1 MPSSRCPPP
10 SPTLGPSL
18 GPGLRLS
25 LTLTLSRY
33 GLPLPTSFVQLRG
46 ASFGAAWLTAAMR
59 AAGSLAD
66 SCAVRR
72 IAELY
77 ELPLEG
83 DDAQGGA
90 GHKAILTVKY
100 DGPAEALEGLH
111 ARLFVKMPWR

>member
-1 MPSSRCPPP
+1 
-10 SPTLGPSL
+10 
-18 GPGLRLS
+18 
-25 LTLTLSRY
+25 
-33 GLPLPTSFVQLRG
+33 
-46 ASFGAAWLTAAMR
+46 MR

-90 GHKAILTVKY
+90 GHKAILTVEY
-100 DGPAEALEGLH
+100 EGPAEALEGLH
-111 ARLFVKMPWR
+111 TRLFVKMPWRLGPPAHASQALAAQAELS

>member
-1 MPSSRCPPP
+1 MCRRLQPYDEGC
-10 SPTLGPSL
+10 SPTCRRLQPYVVEAAA
-18 GPGLRLS
+18 LRDA
-25 LTLTLSRY
+25 
-33 GLPLPTSFVQLRG
+33 P
-46 ASFGAAWLTAAMR
+46 GAAWLTAAMR

-90 GHKAILTVKY
+90 GHKAILTVEY
-100 DGPAEALEGLH
+100 EGPAEALEGLH